1 MSTEQLSQQ
10 IKGKSIVEIVEL
22 RDTFDTFSTEWLY
35 LNEQKAELLEKQKPG
50 TKETI
55 IYFDET
61 AMANIPEGFS
71 NIQSVPNIPFK
82 TDRRS
87 LLEYNPEQRHPIPYA
102 IIRHGKRYF
111 FILRGKGVGESRLA
125 GLKGLL
131 GGHVGEEDVNPLSL
145 NKSILGGLKRELNE
159 EAGITDELIKNIK
172 VKGLI
177 KSNQG
182 VDADHLG
189 VVYEITLTTDQI
201 DSTEEELTGIWIHEN
216 KLNEHYDSFES
227 WSKIVY
233 DHLLSQKGV
242 KTNHD
247 L

>member
-1 MSTEQLSQQ
+1 MNTEQLLQR
-10 IKGKSIVEIVEL
+10 IEGKGVDEIVEF
-22 RDTFDTFSTEWLY
+22 RDTFDAYSTEWLF
-35 LNEQKAELLEKQKPG
+35 LNEQKADLLEKQKPS

-61 AMANIPEGFS
+61 AMADIPEGFS
-71 NIQSVPNIPFK
+71 TVASLPNIPFK
-82 TDRRS
+82 TERRS

-145 NKSILGGLKRELNE
+145 NKSVLKGLKRELNE
-159 EAGITDELIKNIK
+159 EAAITDELIKNVQ

-177 KSNQG
+177 KSNEG

-189 VVYEITLTTDQI
+189 IIYEITLSTDQI
-201 DSTEEELTGIWIHEN
+201 DSTEEELTGIWIHEK
-216 KLNEHYDSFES
+216 KLHEHYESFES

-233 DHLLSQKGV
+233 DHLLSR
-242 KTNHD
+242 
-247 L
+247 